1 MYFNI
6 NHPNRMKNSNN
17 QNFICKGINC
27 AYALLD
33 SDRFN
38 IVNIYM
44 LKGGRADKEKRLKSF
59 IRDQVVS
66 YLNKDQF
73 FRKFSEGRSQ
83 GVVVEF
89 HGRLF
94 DNMLPDFK
102 DSSDVCLLALDQIED
117 PQNFG
122 QIIRTADC
130 AGIDGV
136 IVPQHNSAPIT
147 QTVLQVSQGA
157 FVNMPIYQ
165 LTNLSQGIKELKN
178 NDFWTIG
185 VENSIDSKL
194 WHEVDYSGKTVI
206 VVGSEGKG
214 IRQKT
219 IKNCDFKATIPMK
232 GKINSLNV
240 SAAVSAI
247 LFERQRQ
254 LNKD

>member
-1 MYFNI
+1 
-6 NHPNRMKNSNN
+6 MKNSNN

-38 IVNIYM
+38 IINIYM

-59 IRDQVVS
+59 IRDRAVS

-89 HGRLF
+89 NGRLF

-178 NDFWTIG
+178 NDISIISPAIRATYDSPFTLPMNRRNEAMFK
-185 VENSIDSKL
+185 VELK
-194 WHEVDYSGKTVI
+194 
-206 VVGSEGKG
+206 
-214 IRQKT
+214 
-219 IKNCDFKATIPMK
+219 
-232 GKINSLNV
+232 
-240 SAAVSAI
+240 
-247 LFERQRQ
+247 
-254 LNKD
+254 